1 MVSNFISAVLL
12 AVGLYLFLAD
22 RMHFPTLKTSKAI
35 RSMAKQTT
43 TASAIEVWL
52 SGAAEFIS
60 KYIRLN
66 EFRKIK
72 LERDLKAANVSLTP
86 ERFTA
91 NAIVRTVP
99 IILLAVPVYF
109 IMPVFSVLFIL
120 LAVAIYIREST
131 SLQEKI
137 RERREAIEYDLPHFV
152 STVEKTL
159 KYNRDVL
166 AILETYEENAAPAMR
181 DELRITIADMKTGNY
196 ESALTRLESRVN
208 SSMLSDTV
216 RGLISVIRGDDTDF
230 YWAALTVKFADLQRQ
245 MLKSK
250 AVKIPG
256 KINKLSMVLLFCF
269 IILYFVVLG
278 LSMVDQMSLMM
289 GAL

>member
-1 MVSNFISAVLL
+1 MISYAISAVLL

-35 RSMAKQTT
+35 RNMAKQTT
-43 TASAIEVWL
+43 NASAIEVWMA
-52 SGAAEFIS
+52 GAAEYIS
-60 KYIRLN
+60 KYIPVS

-91 NAIVRTVP
+91 NAIVKALP
-99 IILLAVPVYF
+99 ILLLAIPAYF
-109 IMPVFSVLFIL
+109 IFPVFSVLVIL
-120 LAVAIYIREST
+120 LAVAIFIREMT

-137 RERREAIEYDLPHFV
+137 RIRREEIEYDLPHFV

-196 ESALTRLESRVN
+196 ESALTRFESRVN

-230 YWAALTVKFADLQRQ
+230 YWAALSVKFSDLQRQ
-245 MLKSK
+245 MLKEK

-269 IILYFVVLG
+269 IVLYFVVLG
-278 LSMVDQMSLMM
+278 LSMVDEM
-289 GAL
+289 GLVMGLL